1 MNGQRRRG
9 TANPWILRV
18 VAGICVIVAIICI
31 IGLLTDRGSTPGKG
45 NPTQIASATSGT
57 PTGMTG
63 PTADPT
69 GAAPTG
75 SVPTATPSPTP
86 TPDLS
91 YDFRICFCGDIN
103 FQDGGIPMTKL
114 ASVGNDL
121 TKCISPELLEK
132 MNAADITV
140 INNEFTY
147 TTRGTPLSGKAW
159 TFRANPSSV
168 SLLHEM
174 GVDVAILANNHAY
187 DYGEVS
193 LTDTMETLQNAGIA
207 YVGAGYNL
215 EEAKRPVYK
224 TVQGKT
230 IAFVAASRAEK
241 NIKTPMATETK
252 PGILRC
258 YKKGEA
264 SNIDEEAIFIEAIRE
279 ARQNAD
285 FVIAIVHWGADYQEK
300 LEQVQ
305 IDTAKVYL
313 DAGADAIIGGH
324 SHKPDPIDF
333 YDGKP
338 IVYGYSNF
346 WFNDKDLGSM
356 LLELRIHGDDNS
368 GERHVDLYY
377 TPARQKNVVTTISLG
392 ADREK
397 EVANMLKISGNRIQI
412 ADDGLV
418 TPVGN

>member
-1 MNGQRRRG
+1 MTVRRKRKQG
-9 TANPWILRV
+9 INPLILYV
-18 VAGICVIVAIICI
+18 VAAVCLVLGIVSIIKM
-31 IGLLTDRGSTPGKG
+31 TKKEPAPGGKH
-45 NPTQIASATSGT
+45 
-57 PTGMTG
+57 PTGITQQATKE
-63 PTADPT
+63 PTKPSEAT
-69 GAAPTG
+69 E
-75 SVPTATPSPTP
+75 TPSPTETVTSEP
-86 TPDLS
+86 TKTPDMT
-91 YDFRICFCGDIN
+91 YDITLCFCGDIN
-103 FQDGGIPMTKL
+103 FEDGGIPMTKL

-121 TKCISPELLEK
+121 RKCISPELLDK

-147 TTRGTPLSGKAW
+147 TTRGTPTAGKAW
-159 TFRANPSSV
+159 TFRANPSRV

-174 GVDVAILANNHAY
+174 GVDIAILANNHAY

-193 LTDTMETLQNAGIA
+193 LTDTMDTLRNAGID
-207 YVGAGYNL
+207 YVGAGHNL
-215 EEAKRPVYK
+215 AEAKTPVYK

-241 NIKTPMATETK
+241 NIMTPMATDTK

-258 YKKGEA
+258 YRIGDDPKIKT
-264 SNIDEEAIFIEAIRE
+264 DEEAVFVEAIRE
-279 ARQNAD
+279 AKKHAD

-305 IDTAKVYL
+305 IDAAKIYL

-333 YDGKP
+333 YKGKP

-356 LLELRIHGDDNS
+356 LIELKIHGDDAT
-368 GERHVDLYY
+368 GEQHIDLYY
-377 TPARQKNVVTTISLG
+377 TPARQKNVTTTILLG
-392 ADREK
+392 ADRDK
-397 EVANMLKISGNRIQI
+397 EVANMLKISGNKIKI
-412 ADDGLV
+412 AGDGLV
-418 TPVGN
+418 TPAE

>member
-1 MNGQRRRG
+1 MSVKRRRRNNQ
-9 TANPWILRV
+9 TKIMF
-18 VAGICVIVAIICI
+18 VIALISLAVAIYCGVTI
-31 IGLLTDRGSTPGKG
+31 IKNNRTRPGG
-45 NPTQIASATSGT
+45 TVTPTQMAQKTETT
-57 PTGMTG
+57 PTSTVTDPSGEPVTP
-63 PTADPT
+63 PTEE
-69 GAAPTG
+69 
-75 SVPTATPSPTP
+75 PTP

-91 YDFRICFCGDIN
+91 YDIRLCFAGDIN
-103 FQDGGIPMTKL
+103 FEDGGIPMTKL
-114 ASVGNDL
+114 QKEGNDL
-121 TKCISPELLEK
+121 SKCISPELLK
-132 MNAADITV
+132 MMNDADITV

-147 TTRGTPLSGKAW
+147 TTRGKATAGKAW
-159 TFRANPSSV
+159 TFRAKPATV

-193 LTDTMETLQNAGIA
+193 LTDTMETLKNAGID

-215 EEAKRPVYK
+215 EEAKTPVYK

-241 NIKTPMATETK
+241 NVKTPMATDTK

-264 SNIDEEAIFIEAIRE
+264 PDSNIDEEAIFVEAIRE
-279 ARQNAD
+279 ARKNAD

-305 IDTAKVYL
+305 IDTAKLYL

-333 YDGKP
+333 YNGKP

-356 LLELRIHGDDNS
+356 LIELRLHGDDNT
-368 GERHVDLYY
+368 GEQSIDLYY
-377 TPARQKNVVTTISLG
+377 TPARQKNVTTTILLG

-397 EVANMLKISGNRIQI
+397 EVANMLKISGNKIQI

-418 TPVGN
+418 TPAGN

>member
-1 MNGQRRRG
+1 MSVKRGRKGRRNQTG
-9 TANPWILRV
+9 LM
-18 VAGICVIVAIICI
+18 IVAIICMI
-31 IGLLTDRGSTPGKG
+31 VAVFCVISICKNKKSPADIAE
-45 NPTQIASATSGT
+45 PTQEVAKN
-57 PTGMTG
+57 
-63 PTADPT
+63 
-69 GAAPTG
+69 PTG
-75 SVPTATPSPTP
+75 SEKNPTAVPTGETPTEEPSPTP

-91 YDFRICFCGDIN
+91 YDICLCFCGDIN

-114 ASVGNDL
+114 EKEGNDL
-121 TKCISPELLEK
+121 TKCISPELLKK
-132 MNAADITV
+132 MNDADLTI

-147 TTRGTPLSGKAW
+147 TTRGTALSGKAW
-159 TFRANPSSV
+159 TFRANPSRV

-193 LTDTMETLQNAGIA
+193 LTDTMETLKNAGIA

-215 EEAKRPVYK
+215 DEAKAPLYVEI
-224 TVQGKT
+224 QGKT

-264 SNIDEEAIFIEAIRE
+264 SNIDEEAIFVESIRE
-279 ARQNAD
+279 ARQHAD

-305 IDTAKVYL
+305 IDTAKLYL

-333 YDGKP
+333 YNGKP

-346 WFNDKDLGSM
+346 WFNDKNLGSM
-356 LLELRIHGDDNS
+356 LIELRIHGDDAT
-368 GERHVDLYY
+368 GEKKVDLYY
-377 TPARQKNVVTTISLG
+377 TPARQKNVTTTILLG
-392 ADREK
+392 ADRDK
-397 EVANMLKISGNRIQI
+397 EVANMLKISGNKIKI

-418 TPVGN
+418 TPAE